1 MDLSSAS
8 QSIIPTASSQSDGRT
23 DATDEEKSAKK
34 KKKKKDK
41 KKKKKNKE
49 KKKKIE
55 AEKYEWV
62 EKTKESCVT
71 KVKNNNGEKVKI
83 TEKKEH
89 IVRHIPNANVNV
101 NANANVV
108 VADSKTGQAADVIG
122 EGEKSKKT
130 MSDKKLSA
138 SASASS
144 SSSSPVKK
152 QHTNPPSS
160 HNKPSLPTK
169 SIKSTSSPT
178 KPSSSPTKP
187 SSSPTK
193 PSSSTKPFSPPQP
206 SSKKTP
212 DRVPIKIWDQP
223 MFKNSCNSKDEE
235 VSASKKTST
244 STTASVEN
252 KDSVWDFLNKNR
264 GIQGFGGKSVQGW
277 GDESGTGSKMESGRN
292 AMDDLVDSEDEEM
305 DRGKVKKVKKKNNPT
320 FGAFGLKSSNYN
332 NPFQKQYENTS
343 KKFS

>member
-1 MDLSSAS
+1 
-8 QSIIPTASSQSDGRT
+8 
-23 DATDEEKSAKK
+23 
-34 KKKKKDK
+34 
-41 KKKKKNKE
+41 
-49 KKKKIE
+49 
-55 AEKYEWV
+55 
-62 EKTKESCVT
+62 
-71 KVKNNNGEKVKI
+71 
-83 TEKKEH
+83 
-89 IVRHIPNANVNV
+89 
-101 NANANVV
+101 
-108 VADSKTGQAADVIG
+108 
-122 EGEKSKKT
+122 

-169 SIKSTSSPT
+169 STKSTSSPT

-193 PSSSTKPFSPPQP
+193 PSSTKPFSPPQP
-206 SSKKTP
+206 STKKTP

-252 KDSVWDFLNKNR
+252 KDSVWDFLNK
-264 GIQGFGGKSVQGW
+264 
-277 GDESGTGSKMESGRN
+277 
-292 AMDDLVDSEDEEM
+292 
-305 DRGKVKKVKKKNNPT
+305 
-320 FGAFGLKSSNYN
+320 
-332 NPFQKQYENTS
+332 
-343 KKFS
+343 